1 MQVNSHGIP
10 CNVPIGYR
18 PNPKVKTVKSK
29 RLIAKTQHKRFV
41 ELTRYV
47 NGLEE
52 TVHVPADTK
61 EHKQALRDGY
71 VVVREWT
78 VN

>member
-1 MQVNSHGIP
+1 MQLTKNGIP
-10 CNVPIGYR
+10 CNIPMHR
-18 PNPKVKTVKSK
+18 PNAKAKTVKRK
-29 RLIAKTQHKRFV
+29 RLIAETQYKHFI
-41 ELTRYV
+41 ELTRYI

-61 EHKQALRDGY
+61 EHKQALCDGY
-71 VVVREWT
+71 TVVRQWT